1 VKPLRNLAAV
11 LPLTAEVDSKGA
23 LWVGG
28 CRLSDLAREHG
39 TPLYIYDEAT
49 LRAACRE
56 WLSTLR
62 AEYQDTRLAYAAKAF
77 FNLALAEIV
86 QQEGL
91 GVDVASL
98 GELEAA
104 TRAGFAADQVVLHGN
119 NKSREELE
127 LALRRGIGAVVID
140 SSDELTLIS
149 SLLAANPGKRMRAL
163 IRVNPNIDPHTHAY
177 VSTGTIDSKFGLSIQ
192 AGQAED
198 VLAQAVKTPG
208 LDLDGL
214 HFHLGSQL
222 FRVEPYELA
231 LAQVLAFAAAM
242 RERHRFELTRL
253 SPGGGYGV
261 RYVNERAPAP
271 AQFAR
276 ALTRALRQGLERHRL
291 AAPQLLVEA
300 GRSILARSGIA
311 VYRVGSVKRIPDVR
325 TYVAVDGGM
334 GDNIRPALYG
344 SRYAAISADRALE
357 PPNEY
362 VRVVGKYCES
372 GDILIRRVHLP
383 EPRAGDLLAL
393 PVSGAYGPAMA
404 SNYNLSMRPAIVLAG
419 GGEARLIRRRETLDD
434 LLRLESR
441 WAFGRLC

>member
-1 VKPLRNLAAV
+1 VKPLRNLSAV

-39 TPLYIYDEAT
+39 TPLYVYDEAT
-49 LRAACRE
+49 VRSACRE
-56 WLSTLR
+56 WLWALR
-62 AEYQDTRLAYAAKAF
+62 AEYPETRLAYAAKAF

-86 QQEGL
+86 RQEGL

-104 TRAGFAADQVVLHGN
+104 LLAGFAAQDIVLHGN

-127 LALRRGIGAVVID
+127 LALRHGIGAVVID
-140 SSDELTLIS
+140 SSDELNQIS
-149 SLLAANPGKRMRAL
+149 ALLTANPGKRLRAM
-163 IRVNPNIDPHTHAY
+163 IRINPNIDPHTHEY

-192 AGQAED
+192 AGQAEE
-198 VLAQAVKTPG
+198 VLAHAMRTPG

-214 HFHLGSQL
+214 HFHLGSQI
-222 FRVEPYELA
+222 FHVEPYELA
-231 LAQVLAFAAAM
+231 LAQVLDFAAAM
-242 RERHRFELTRL
+242 RERHRFDLTRL
-253 SPGGGYGV
+253 SPGGGFSV
-261 RYVNERAPAP
+261 RYVNENAPSP
-271 AQFAR
+271 AQFAQTL
-276 ALTRALRQGLERHRL
+276 ARALREGLERNRL

-300 GRSILARSGIA
+300 GRSILARSGLA
-311 VYRVGSVKRIPDVR
+311 LYTVGSVKRIPNVR

-344 SRYAAISADRALE
+344 SRYTAISASRALE
-357 PPNEY
+357 TPNEH

-372 GDILIRRVHLP
+372 GDILIRRVRLP
-383 EPRAGDLLAL
+383 EPRVGDLLAV
-393 PVSGAYGPAMA
+393 PVSGAYAPAMA
-404 SNYNLSMRPAIVLAG
+404 SNYNLSMRPAIVLVG

-434 LLRLESR
+434 LLRLESH
-441 WAFGRLC
+441 